1 MNDKELEKLADL
13 VAEKVFAKLLAKQQ
27 EWDEKFSSEIES
39 IKDKSSI
46 EIVDEKDI
54 FLVEIARLMKLLE
67 FYEDA
72 EQYNKAAIVHNKIKL
87 IKDKLNKL

>member
-54 FLVEIARLMKLLE
+54 LLVEIAKLMKMLE
-67 FYEDA
+67 FYEET

>member
-27 EWDEKFSSEIES
+27 EWDEKFSSEIGS

-54 FLVEIARLMKLLE
+54 LLVEIARLMALLSS
-67 FYEDA
+67 YEET
-72 EQYNKAAIVHNKIKL
+72 EQYDKAAIVHNKIKL
-87 IKDKLNKL
+87 IEDKLNKL